1 MIRYLRY
8 INNVDLQDIVLE
20 IDQTYDDLIAILG
33 EGHTL
38 NLDGADQLRYV
49 KENIEVKITGVFK
62 QAKENIKK
70 KKIALRYKLQMYSN
84 ISNKL
89 HMDWCIKYFAEVHFI
104 NNF

>member
-1 MIRYLRY
+1 M
-8 INNVDLQDIVLE
+8 LE

-38 NLDGADQLRYV
+38 NLDGADQLRCV

-70 KKIALRYKLQMYSN
+70 KKDSTKVQITDILK
-84 ISNKL
+84 
-89 HMDWCIKYFAEVHFI
+89 HIK
-104 NNF
+104 

>member
-1 MIRYLRY
+1 M
-8 INNVDLQDIVLE
+8 LE

-38 NLDGADQLRYV
+38 NLDGADQLRCV

-70 KKIALRYKLQMYSN
+70 KKDSTKVQITDVLK
-84 ISNKL
+84 
-89 HMDWCIKYFAEVHFI
+89 HIK
-104 NNF
+104 